1 MGIGAILQELL
12 KEKESNVNEVSTATG
27 VSPSTLYSI
36 IRRDSMSAN
45 IQDLYKVA
53 HYLGV
58 SLEYFYSGTMV
69 SDNNMNK
76 PSLSNDAVKLAQ
88 EYDNLDTW
96 GQQAVRSVAEVE
108 KARMKDKLQKSVS
121 EPEITASIP
130 YAYDLAASAGLGE
143 YAMDIAH
150 FETVGLSETPPK
162 GSAFLV
168 HVSGNSMEPKYSD
181 NDKVYI
187 RRQDSVNV
195 GEIGLFYLD
204 GNVYIKKQGY
214 NELISL
220 NPDYDPIPVTEYSTA
235 KCFGKVLG
243 KCNSSIIKL

>member
-1 MGIGAILQELL
+1 MGIGIILQELL
-12 KEKESNVNEVSTATG
+12 KEKNSNVNEVSTATG

-58 SLEYFYSGTMV
+58 SLEYFYSGTMTTN
-69 SDNNMNK
+69 DNMNK
-76 PSLSNDAVKLAQ
+76 PSLSNDAIKLAQ
-88 EYDNLDTW
+88 DYDKLDTW

-108 KARMKDKLQKSVS
+108 KSRMKDELQKSVS
-121 EPEITASIP
+121 EPEIIASIP

-150 FETVGLSETPPK
+150 FETVGLSEAPPH
-162 GSAFLV
+162 GADFLIRID
-168 HVSGNSMEPKYSD
+168 GDSMEPKYSHD
-181 NDKVYI
+181 DKVYI
-187 RRQDSVNV
+187 KRQDSVNE

-220 NPDYDPIPVTEYSTA
+220 NPKYDPIPVLEYSTS
-235 KCFGKVLG
+235 KCFGRILG
-243 KCNSSIIKL
+243 KCDSIIIEL

>member
-1 MGIGAILQELL
+1 MGIGALLQELL
-12 KEKESNVNEVSTATG
+12 KEKNSNVNELSTATG

-58 SLEYFYSGTMV
+58 SLEYFYSGTRATY
-69 SDNNMNK
+69 NNRDRS
-76 PSLSNDAVKLAQ
+76 SLSNDAVKLAQ
-88 EYDNLDTW
+88 DYDALDVW
-96 GQQAVRSVAEVE
+96 GQKTVRSVADIE
-108 KARMKDKLQKSVS
+108 KLRMEDIQQNSS
-121 EPEITASIP
+121 AEPTITASIP
-130 YAYDLAASAGLGE
+130 YAYDLAASAGVGE
-143 YAMDIAH
+143 YAMDVAH
-150 FETVGLSETPPK
+150 FETVGLSETPPR
-162 GSAFLV
+162 GTDFLV
-168 HVSGNSMEPKYSD
+168 RISGDSMEPKYSD

-187 RRQDSVNV
+187 KRQDTVNE

-204 GNVYIKKQGY
+204 GNVYIKRQGY
-214 NELISL
+214 GELISL

-243 KCNSSIIKL
+243 KCSSDIIEL